1 MGELLNARGKRTPVF
16 AFRVSAVRFR
26 RGLGL
31 VFLHEAEDKAAP
43 EVVDNYSPNLKK
55 QAFFIT
61 NDEFRDRA
69 FALLG
74 CVFKHAF

>member
-43 EVVDNYSPNLKK
+43 EVVDNYGHSPFDKPIGHNFS
-55 QAFFIT
+55 A
-61 NDEFRDRA
+61 R
-69 FALLG
+69 
-74 CVFKHAF
+74 